1 MESVGVKLRNE
12 RLRQGLSLDA
22 LSAKTRIPVKSL
34 EAIEDD
40 HHSQISPLFF
50 YKSFVRQFAER
61 LGMDYNALAPAVED
75 VMHDAAESITHHAN
89 ADPMLPKIAPLQPL
103 RPKKFRWLFSMVAFI
118 SVLCACSGLYAM
130 WQDSKGGAP
139 GTVHNVDQRLS
150 DSHTRVSEL
159 RSSPGQDTSST
170 PQAR

>member
-40 HHSQISPLFF
+40 HHSQINPLFF

-61 LGMDYNALAPAVED
+61 LGMDYTDLAPAVEE
-75 VMHDAAESITHHAN
+75 VMHGAEPITHHAN

-103 RPKKFRWLFSMVAFI
+103 RPKKYRWLFSMVAFI
-118 SVLCACSGLYAM
+118 TVLCACSGLYAM
-130 WQDSKGGAP
+130 WQDSKGGVP
-139 GTVHNVDQRLS
+139 GTVHTVDQRTS

>member
-40 HHSQISPLFF
+40 HHSQISPSFF
-50 YKSFVRQFAER
+50 YRSFVRQFAER
-61 LGMDYNALAPAVED
+61 LGMNYGDLAPAVE
-75 VMHDAAESITHHAN
+75 VAIQGTAESFGHHAN

-103 RPKKFRWLFSMVAFI
+103 RPKKYRWLFSMVALI
-118 SVLCACSGLYAM
+118 GVLFACSGLYAM
-130 WQDSKGGAP
+130 WQDSKGTNIRSVEQGDRGAE
-139 GTVHNVDQRLS
+139 G
-150 DSHTRVSEL
+150 HTRVSQL
-159 RSSPGQDTSST
+159 RSAASSST
-170 PQAR
+170 QVR

>member
-61 LGMDYNALAPAVED
+61 LGMDYADLAPAVEE
-75 VMHDAAESITHHAN
+75 VMHGAQPITHHAN

-103 RPKKFRWLFSMVAFI
+103 RPKKYRWLFSMVAFI
-118 SVLCACSGLYAM
+118 TVLCACSGLYAM
-130 WQDSKGGAP
+130 WQDSKGGVP
-139 GTVHNVDQRLS
+139 GTVPTVDQRTTE
-150 DSHTRVSEL
+150 SHTRVSEL
-159 RSSPGQDTSST
+159 RSSPGQDTAST